1 MNTGYYEILENSK
14 VAEGIFKM
22 VVKGDFNCKAGQ
34 FYMLKK
40 DNSSV
45 LLPRAISI
53 NDVTEEG
60 ITFLYHVAGKGTEE
74 FSYMRPEE
82 KIQLTGP
89 LGNGFN
95 LEELKEKKVG
105 IVTGGIGIAPMLYVV
120 KEIKGASKVD
130 FFAGFRDEVY
140 YIDEIKEYVDEIKV
154 STESG
159 SVGHKGFVTAL
170 FNPED
175 YDVILCCGPEVMMRA
190 VMDMCREK
198 NTKIYV
204 SLENKMA
211 CGIGGCLVCTCKTK
225 EGNKRT
231 CKDGPVF
238 LGEELV

>member
-1 MNTGYYEILENSK
+1 MDTGYYEILENSK

-40 DNSSV
+40 EGSSV

-53 NDVTEEG
+53 NDVSEEG

-74 FSYMRPEE
+74 FSHMRPED

-95 LEELKEKKVG
+95 LEELKGKKVG
-105 IVTGGIGIAPMLYVV
+105 IVTGGIGIAPMVYVS
-120 KEIKGASKVD
+120 KKIEGAAKVD

-140 YIDEIKEYVDEIKV
+140 YIDEVKKYVDEVKV

-159 SVGHKGFVTAL
+159 SQGHKGFVTEI

-190 VMDMCREK
+190 VMAICNEK

-225 EGNKRT
+225 DGNKRT

>member
-1 MNTGYYEILENSK
+1 MNTGYYEILENNK

-22 VVKGDFNCKAGQ
+22 VVKGEFNCKAGQ

-45 LLPRAISI
+45 LLPRAISV

-74 FSYMRPEE
+74 FSYMRPKER
-82 KIQLTGP
+82 IQLTGP

-95 LEELKEKKVG
+95 LEELKGKKVG
-105 IVTGGIGIAPMLYVV
+105 IVTGGIGIAPMVYVS
-120 KEIKGASKVD
+120 KKIEGASKVD

-140 YIDEIKEYVDEIKV
+140 YIDEVKKYVNEVKV

-159 SVGHKGFVTAL
+159 SQGHKGFVTEI

-190 VMDMCREK
+190 VMAICKEK

-211 CGIGGCLVCTCKTK
+211 CGVGGCLVCTCKTK